1 MHQGGWN
8 LDITLSEVNQTKTNI
23 CYCLFV
29 ESLKKKKNYTNVLM
43 YKTEIDRLH
52 RKQIYGYQKGRGM
65 RDKLVGVWD

>member
-1 MHQGGWN
+1 M
-8 LDITLSEVNQTKTNI
+8 LLLI
-23 CYCLFV
+23 CGIFK
-29 ESLKKKKNYTNVLM
+29 KKKKNYTNVLT